1 MMPTFESSRLSVAA
15 ESFFVATLA
24 TAVIAAAAVLLAT
37 AFGTPGA
44 HAVRG
49 FVVCIEVAAAV
60 ICMLYYYGGRNLCL
74 LPALAC
80 FTIALPLV
88 VSL

>member
-1 MMPTFESSRLSVAA
+1 MPIFNSYRLPASA

-24 TAVIAAAAVLLAT
+24 TAAVAAVVALLAT
-37 AFGTPGA
+37 AFGNPEVA
-44 HAVRG
+44 HTTRWGVSL
-49 FVVCIEVAAAV
+49 VEVAAAI
-60 ICMLYYYGGRNLCL
+60 ICMLYYYRGRDLCL

-80 FTIALPLV
+80 LIIALPLV